1 MSAGLRIGSTKRYQ
15 HVSIGN
21 ANCSHWGPDPTQSPN
36 GSGFAYIPL
45 LRKKVALGPGVGSL
59 RWACTFFML
68 ISFALGS
75 RRKRSFQWNMGFRIF
90 FPNTLPRSYV
100 IVFKVNIEVFNIAKK
115 DVLIL
120 QSYCNAGVDPV
131 LTDLLFF

>member
-1 MSAGLRIGSTKRYQ
+1 MHVRFQEILSGVTFITDSTCSHWVRGLRVGSVGLRIGSTKRYQ

-36 GSGFAYIPL
+36 GSGFAL
-45 LRKKVALGPGVGSL
+45 
-59 RWACTFFML
+59 
-68 ISFALGS
+68 
-75 RRKRSFQWNMGFRIF
+75 QWNIGFRIF

-120 QSYCNAGVDPV
+120 HSYCNAGVDPF
-131 LTDLLFF
+131 LTDLLFLSIMME